1 MTLLFYYVSCMSGTM
16 VFHCFDRGSCLDI
29 FSFTQ
34 FSSRRAYKFGAS
46 AIMDKSNKS
55 QRQTCDQDMSST
67 FYPVASEK
75 SMDEILGPT
84 TQQPGKRKNKT
95 KLPLQRTCIRTTSTV
110 FWKDTLCHYV
120 RVSNVTYRFAMHF
133 ICSRQYFKSINQ
145 GSDHP
150 SFVRAAKYST
160 ILDTKQGAV

>member
-1 MTLLFYYVSCMSGTM
+1 MSTG
-16 VFHCFDRGSCLDI
+16 I

-34 FSSRRAYKFGAS
+34 RSSRRVYRFGAS

-75 SMDEILGPT
+75 SMDEILG
-84 TQQPGKRKNKT
+84 QRHNNLANGKT
-95 KLPLQRTCIRTTSTV
+95 KKSYLCKEQRYTV
-110 FWKDTLCHYV
+110 VQFLEGYTMFMYQMLHILDLH
-120 RVSNVTYRFAMHF
+120 
-133 ICSRQYFKSINQ
+133 FKSINQ

-150 SFVRAAKYST
+150 SFVGAAKYST